1 MSRFQIITLG
11 LFGIFLIAGL
21 AFLATYK
28 GKDSEV
34 NDLPQITMWGTVPN
48 NDFSAYK
55 AALTSELG
63 LVDKIN
69 YTEKKEKNFIPDF
82 IATLAR
88 GQSPDAVIVPLDILA
103 SQSDKFNTIPFTIF
117 PERDYKDAFLQIGE
131 QLLTSSGLIG
141 IPFSVDPLV
150 MYWNRDM
157 FNKAGIPNP
166 PKTWGEVQ
174 EIVPK
179 LSQKNGS
186 TITKSAIALGE
197 YRNITNAKEVLST
210 LIMQAGDPIVFN
222 SGVGP
227 VVTLG
232 NENTNGN
239 GNPSEEALKFYVDFA
254 NPNSKNYSWNRSLPS
269 SQNMFIAGNLGMYI
283 GFASEI
289 RSIRE
294 KNPNLNFDVTLIP
307 QAKNSKREVV
317 YGKLLVLAYP
327 IMSTLTQSAFAVTN
341 NLLISDAQKVWS
353 SKQYLPSVSRTLIEA
368 ETTDP
373 YMTMFNRQAIIA
385 DSWQDPDK
393 IKTDEIFKNMIEN
406 YASGVVTASGAVK
419 KAGQDIGAIFIDEK
433 AK

>member
-28 GKDSEV
+28 GKDSVER
-34 NDLPQITMWGTVPN
+34 DLPMITMWGTVPS
-48 NDFSAYK
+48 NDFSSYK
-55 AALTSELG
+55 NELSLALG

-69 YTEKKEKNFIPDF
+69 YLEKKEKNFIPDF

-88 GQSPDAVIVPLDILA
+88 GEAPDAVIVPLDILA
-103 SQSDKFNTIPFTIF
+103 SQSDKFNTIPYEIF
-117 PERDYKDAFLQIGE
+117 PERDYKNSFLQIGE
-131 QLLTSSGLIG
+131 QLMTNSGLIG
-141 IPFSVDPLV
+141 IPFSVDPLI

-174 EIVPK
+174 EFVPK
-179 LSQKNGS
+179 LTQKNGS

-222 SGVGP
+222 SSVGP

-232 NENTNGN
+232 STNANGY
-239 GNPSEEALKFYVDFA
+239 GNPSEEALKFFVDFA
-254 NPNSKNYSWNRSLPS
+254 NPNSNNYSWNRSLPS
-269 SQNMFIAGNLGMYI
+269 SQNMFVAGNLAMYI

-289 RSIRE
+289 SSIRN
-294 KNPNLNFDVTLIP
+294 KNPNLNFDITLIP
-307 QAKNSKREVV
+307 QTKNAKKEVV

-327 IMSTLTQSAFAVTN
+327 LMSTLTQSAFAITN
-341 NLLISDAQKVWS
+341 NLIIPDAQKIWS
-353 SKQYLPSVSRTLIEA
+353 QKQYLPSVSRILIDE

-373 YMTMFNRQAIIA
+373 YMTLFNKQAIIA

-393 IKTDEIFKNMIEN
+393 VKTDEIFKNMIEN
-406 YASGVVTASGAVK
+406 YASGVVTAVGAVQ
-419 KAGQDIGAIFIDEK
+419 KAGQDIGAIFIDER